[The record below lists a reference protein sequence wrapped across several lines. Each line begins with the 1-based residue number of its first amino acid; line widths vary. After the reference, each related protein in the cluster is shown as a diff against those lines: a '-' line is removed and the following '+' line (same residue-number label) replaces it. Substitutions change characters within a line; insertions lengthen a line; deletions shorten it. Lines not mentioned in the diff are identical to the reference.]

1 MSNEPVVYLGGKMVP
16 ASQAH
21 LSIYNLGIVLGAT
34 VTDMSRT
41 FHHKPYR
48 LDDHVQRFYDSCKYV
63 RIAPP
68 ISADEMRRITCEFA
82 ERNAPLLPADGELGI
97 IYFITPGENLIYA
110 GSAGGGGKTEPTLC
124 IHSFPLPFFLFG
136 RFFNKGIHLVTP
148 ATRHVPPQCVDP
160 KIKNRSRLHWWLADQ
175 EVHLVDP
182 DALPWLL
189 DLGGNLTESSGSN
202 VVIVKNGVVISPPPR
217 NILLGISRKVLIEL
231 CAKLGIPFVERD
243 IQLFDAL
250 TADEVISTTTPYC
263 MAPVTRVNGVPIGDG
278 RPGGPVFE
286 RLLAAWS
293 AEVGLDIRGQFVNAK
308 PPA

>member
-1 MSNEPVVYLGGKMVP
+1 MNNEPVVYLRGKFTP

-21 LSIYNLGIVLGAT
+21 LSIYDLGIVLGAT

-41 FHHKPYR
+41 FHQKPYR

-68 ISADEMRRITCEFA
+68 ISAEETRRVTCELA
-82 ERNAPLLPADGELGI
+82 ERNAALLAPDGELGV
-97 IYFITPGENLIYA
+97 IYFITPGEQLIYA
-110 GSAGGGGKTEPTLC
+110 GSAGGGAKTEPTFC
-124 IHSFPLPFFLFG
+124 IHSFPLPFFLFR
-136 RFFNKGIHLVTP
+136 RFFTQGIHLVTP

-160 KIKNRSRLHWWLADQ
+160 KTKNRSRLHWWLAEQ

-182 DALPWLL
+182 DAGPWLL

-202 VVIVKNGVVISPPPR
+202 VVIVKNGVVTSPLPR

-243 IQLFDAL
+243 IQLYDAL
-250 TADEVISTTTPYC
+250 TADEVISTSTPYC
-263 MAPVTRVNGVPIGDG
+263 LAPVTRVNGVPIGDG
-278 RPGGPVFE
+278 RSGGPIYE

-293 AEVGLDIRGQFVNAK
+293 AEVGVDIRGQFLNAK
-308 PPA
+308 S